1 MPRRLF
7 FRTNQLRLK
16 SLGLFIFLLVLPI
29 QKAGISLC
37 WFKHISGHPCPF
49 CGLIRSMSTFLSF
62 KWGDS
67 FAFHPLGGMV
77 VILLISCLITNRIP
91 FSKLKS
97 KFKNRIIHLL
107 LSARFLIFIFLLV
120 WIFRLM
126 DLFS

>member
-1 MPRRLF
+1 MPGLLF

-16 SLGLFIFLLVLPI
+16 SLGLLIFLPVLPF

-37 WFKHISGHPCPF
+37 WFKHITGHPCPF
-49 CGLIRSMSTFLSF
+49 CGLIRSMSAFLSF

-77 VILLISCLITNRIP
+77 VFLLISCLITNRIP
-91 FSKLKS
+91 FSKLKC
-97 KFKNRIIHLL
+97 KFKNRIIHIL
-107 LSARFLIFIFLLV
+107 LSVRFLILLFLLV

-126 DLFS
+126 NCFS